1 MKKLLY
7 GTTALVAAGALTS
20 TAAQAEE
27 GIKLSLG
34 GYMNQFFGAGSLD
47 SDRDTDYN
55 SAGLFSDGEVW
66 FVGETTLDNGIT
78 FGANI
83 QLESFGAGDRGGT
96 ADVIDEDFAYISG
109 SFGRV
114 NIGSENSA
122 AYLMQYAAPNVG
134 APINS
139 GWLSTFIPADGAR
152 SGGGGFRTPRLSTY
166 LDWNNDENVI
176 TYFTPR
182 FAGFQLG
189 GTYAPTVSES
199 GDGANFPIQA
209 DQDTEFSNGLAVGVN
224 YVNTLG
230 PVDLAVAG
238 GYRWAKAPEGG
249 VTVPVVGIDGTGNVV
264 QTGSSELTGSNQAGS
279 DTNLRQ
285 YSAGLNVGFSGVTI
299 GASVGVEDS
308 GRSTDGWGYD
318 AGVSYGQGPWAVG
331 ATWFQ
336 SKVEGSGVSG
346 DDELM
351 ALQAG
356 ASYAVGPGITA
367 SLSVL
372 YADWESDNTNLD
384 ADGIYGIAGIK
395 YKF

>member
-34 GYMNQFFGAGSLD
+34 GYMNQFFGAGGHD
-47 SDRDTDYN
+47 SEQDTDYN

-83 QLESFGAGDRGGT
+83 QLESFGASDRGGT
-96 ADVIDEDFAYISG
+96 SDVIDEDFAYISG

-122 AYLMQYAAPNVG
+122 AYLMQYGAPNVG

-139 GWLSTFIPADGAR
+139 GWLSTFIPSDGANT
-152 SGGGGFRTPRLSTY
+152 GGGGFRTPRLSTY

-182 FAGFQLG
+182 FAGFQIG
-189 GTYAPTVSES
+189 ATYAPTVSES

-209 DQDTEFSNGLAVGVN
+209 DQDTEFSNGLALGAN

-230 PVDLAVAG
+230 PVDLAVAL
-238 GYRWAKAPEGG
+238 GYRWAKGPEDDVLG
-249 VTVPVVGIDGTGNVV
+249 
-264 QTGSSELTGSNQAGS
+264 QSSNFSNS

-285 YSAGLNVGFSGVTI
+285 YSAGLNVGFSGVT
-299 GASVGVEDS
+299 VGGSFGLEDS
-308 GRSTDGWGYD
+308 GRATDGWGYD

-331 ATWFQ
+331 LTWFH
-336 SKVEGSGVSG
+336 SKVEGQGPGSANVSG
-346 DDELM
+346 DDEVM

-372 YADWESDNTNLD
+372 YADWETDNTGTDDVED
-384 ADGIYGIAGIK
+384 ANGIYGIVGLK

>member
-122 AYLMQYAAPNVG
+122 AYLMQYGAPNVG

-139 GWLSTFIPADGAR
+139 GWLSTFIPSDGANT
-152 SGGGGFRTPRLSTY
+152 GGGGFRTPRLSTY

-182 FAGFQLG
+182 FAGFQIG
-189 GTYAPTVSES
+189 ATYAPTVSES
-199 GDGANFPIQA
+199 GDGANFPVQA
-209 DQDTEFSNGLAVGVN
+209 DQDTEFSNGIAVGVN

-238 GYRWAKAPEGG
+238 GYRWAKGPEDNAGG
-249 VTVPVVGIDGTGNVV
+249 ESTNFDN
-264 QTGSSELTGSNQAGS
+264 S

-299 GASVGVEDS
+299 GTSLGVEDS
-308 GRSTDGWGYD
+308 GRPTDGWGYD

-331 ATWFQ
+331 LTWFQ
-336 SKVEGSGVSG
+336 SQVKGRSGFDTGATATNVSG

-372 YADWESDNTNLD
+372 YADWESDNTGTGTIGKED
-384 ADGIYGIAGIK
+384 ANGIYGIVGLK